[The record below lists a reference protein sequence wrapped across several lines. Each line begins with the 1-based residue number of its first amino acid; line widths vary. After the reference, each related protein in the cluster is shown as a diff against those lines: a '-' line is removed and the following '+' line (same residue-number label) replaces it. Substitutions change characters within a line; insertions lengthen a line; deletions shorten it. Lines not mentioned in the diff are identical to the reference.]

1 MAFSD
6 TISFDSGMAALD
18 KFKAL
23 QVRRASAIPDK
34 LPVSSTALPG
44 TGFKNP
50 PPLALL
56 FKPFQFLKCLDLSP
70 VGLGLDCVPFHS
82 GWELVEWRPKL
93 HVLEFDYFEI
103 LEICEKI
110 EQEEHLEVFGPQIE
124 IDLGN
129 PTDVGEPPV
138 EVAGVAP
145 TVVVEVEEESFVE
158 VLEARASVE
167 KEMGDQDVRIGD
179 EPVIES
185 VEKEMG
191 E

>member
-1 MAFSD
+1 
-6 TISFDSGMAALD
+6 
-18 KFKAL
+18 
-23 QVRRASAIPDK
+23 
-34 LPVSSTALPG
+34 
-44 TGFKNP
+44 
-50 PPLALL
+50 
-56 FKPFQFLKCLDLSP
+56 
-70 VGLGLDCVPFHS
+70 VPFHS

-93 HVLEFDYFEI
+93 VDLGACSVEI
-103 LEICEKI
+103 LEICEEI
-110 EQEEHLEVFGPQIE
+110 EEEEHLEVFGPQIE

-167 KEMGDQDVRIGD
+167 KEMGDQAVGTGD
-179 EPVIES
+179 EPVFES
-185 VEKEMG
+185 VEKNMG

>member
-1 MAFSD
+1 MSALD
-6 TISFDSGMAALD
+6 RTEELQMRRATTISGGLAVL
-18 KFKAL
+18 
-23 QVRRASAIPDK
+23 SA
-34 LPVSSTALPG
+34 ALPG
-44 TGFKNP
+44 TGFENP
-50 PPLALL
+50 PLLAIL
-56 FKPFQFLKCLDLSP
+56 FKPFQFFKSLGLNS
-70 VGLGLDCVPFHS
+70 VGLGLDCIPFHS

-93 HVLEFDYFEI
+93 HVLESNYIEV
-103 LEICEKI
+103 LEICEEI
-110 EQEEHLEVFGPQIE
+110 EEEEHRELFGPQIE
-124 IDLGN
+124 LDLGN

-138 EVAGVAP
+138 EVVGVAP
-145 TVVVEVEEESFVE
+145 TVVVEVEEGSSVE